1 MEGSVGGP
9 GLELGVELG
18 GDEIGM
24 IIEFH
29 HLTPTS
35 ALILPGESHPRLL
48 DDAHSVR
55 IHLVSVSMALI
66 DGFGTTIELT
76 KHTPLGL
83 EDRSPGPE
91 AHRPTEVR
99 RGDLRHEHDAG
110 LAVASSNS
118 VEFASSQPS
127 TDRQNSIT
135 AIWSPK
141 QMPR

>member
-1 MEGSVGGP
+1 MAGP

-66 DGFGTTIELT
+66 VSTMLA
-76 KHTPLGL
+76 
-83 EDRSPGPE
+83 SE
-91 AHRPTEVR
+91 A
-99 RGDLRHEHDAG
+99 AG
-110 LAVASSNS
+110 EASSP
-118 VEFASSQPS
+118 SSPS
-127 TDRQNSIT
+127 AAAGSLIV
-135 AIWSPK
+135 IV
-141 QMPR
+141 M